1 MKFWKLIKT
10 KMASTG
16 WAVLRFCGMGPLL
29 LRIHPKSALLALG
42 WFKSLRIKKSIDKNF
57 NPIPWWTYPTIAFLQ
72 DRLTPNLK
80 VLEFGSGASTLW
92 LCRFALEVISI
103 EDNKEWGKY
112 VQSRLPE
119 NGTLI
124 ITDSYENF
132 IDAYHSNSKFDI
144 IIIDAG
150 DRLNIGGKIV
160 HLLSDDGVII
170 WDNTDGPDWTQ
181 IKNLLSLHNFLE
193 ISFQGMIAQ
202 EIAISRTTIFYRKMN
217 NCLGI

>member
-1 MKFWKLIKT
+1 LETYKNKDGFYGVGCFKILWNGSLI
-10 KMASTG
+10 ASHSSQISSFG
-16 WAVLRFCGMGPLL
+16 
-29 LRIHPKSALLALG
+29 LG
-42 WFKSLRIKKSIDKNF
+42 VVQILKDKKSIDKNF